1 VLSAALLPV
10 AVACDLCE
18 TLGFESGL
26 NKRLNEAPLFYGLFV
41 ALLACAAALVPIPGL
56 PPLKF
61 IFLSQVANGVLLPI
75 QLWLMLML
83 VNNSKFNGRAAEH
96 QVPEH
101 SRLLDVDSAGGSDRS
116 LALDYLPIVTTRLSR
131 TYPEGLACDGRM

>member
-41 ALLACAAALVPIPGL
+41 ALLACAAALVLIPGL

-83 VNNSKFNGRAAEH
+83 VNNSKLMGELRNTRSQNIVAYSTSMALVGLTGA
-96 QVPEH
+96 
-101 SRLLDVDSAGGSDRS
+101 LLWTTFRS
-116 LALDYLPIVTTRLSR
+116 
-131 TYPEGLACDGRM
+131 